1 MRADATRLI
10 LNLLGNQVVWFVAV
24 IAAGRGQA
32 WPGVLAALAFVA
44 LHLRSAPRPGDEIR
58 LVVLAVLCGVVVDG
72 VAAWQGWVVYRAAT
86 FGSAM
91 APPWILALWASL
103 AVTAHTGMRSLQP
116 RPWTAALL
124 GGIGGP
130 LAYLAA
136 ARGWDAA
143 QFPVP
148 AWRGV
153 CWLAIA
159 WAMALP
165 LLLGVARRQ
174 VTRSALR

>member
-1 MRADATRLI
+1 MHAEAKRLI
-10 LNLLGNQVVWFVAV
+10 LNLLGNQGVWFIAV

-32 WPGVLAALAFVA
+32 WPGVLAAFAFIA
-44 LHLRSAPRPGDEIR
+44 LHLRSASRPADEIR
-58 LVVLAVLCGVVVDG
+58 LVLLAMLCGWVIDG
-72 VAAWQGWVVYRAAT
+72 VAAWQGWVAYRAAT

-116 RPWTAALL
+116 YPWAAAVL
-124 GGIGGP
+124 GGVGGP
-130 LAYLAA
+130 LAYFAA

-143 QFPVP
+143 EFPAP
-148 AWRGV
+148 AWRGWV
-153 CWLAIA
+153 WLAVA
-159 WAMALP
+159 WAIALP

>member
-32 WPGVLAALAFVA
+32 WPGVLAAFAFVA

-116 RPWTAALL
+116 HPWAAALL
-124 GGIGGP
+124 GVSAVPWPTWQRPADGTPRSSPCQRGGACAGSR
-130 LAYLAA
+130 L
-136 ARGWDAA
+136 RGRWHCLC
-143 QFPVP
+143 
-148 AWRGV
+148 
-153 CWLAIA
+153 CWVSRD
-159 WAMALP
+159 
-165 LLLGVARRQ
+165 GR
-174 VTRSALR
+174 

>member
-1 MRADATRLI
+1 MLADAKRLI

-24 IAAGRGQA
+24 IAAGREQA
-32 WPGVLAALAFVA
+32 WPGVLAAFAFVA
-44 LHLRSAPRPGDEIR
+44 LHLRSAPRPAEEVR
-58 LVVLAVLCGVVVDG
+58 LVVIAMLCGVLIDG

-103 AVTAHTGMRSLQP
+103 AVTANMGMRSLQP
-116 RPWTAALL
+116 HPWVAAVL

-130 LAYLAA
+130 LAYFAA

-143 QFPVP
+143 QFPAP
-148 AWRGV
+148 AWRGWA
-153 CWLAIA
+153 WLAMA

-165 LLLGVARRQ
+165 LLLGVAKRQ
-174 VTRSALR
+174 AGRAALR